1 MSAGLFRHTQNANLS
16 DEEKIAWLRLIRTE
30 NVGPITFYSL
40 LQNFGTAQKAIEN
53 LPTLSK
59 KGGRLKDI
67 KICEKDAAISE
78 MEQLHTIGGD
88 MLFSANEDYPISL
101 SSIDDAPPVLSI
113 LGNKK
118 LLNLPSIGMVG
129 ARNASLNG
137 RKFAEKMAR
146 DLGAD
151 GQMVVSGLAR
161 GIDTSAHEGS
171 LATGT
176 IAVVAGGIDVIYP
189 PENTGLYNRI
199 KFDGCIV
206 AESPLSM
213 EPLARHFPKR
223 NRIISGLSSGVV
235 VVEATLKSG
244 SLITARMA
252 AEQGRDVYAVPGHP
266 FDPRAS
272 GPNKLIQDGATLVQN
287 ADDILCAL
295 TNFSATRQ
303 GLHDDGDFMSP
314 TPPAF
319 EDLSEKDA
327 EEIRDIILQNISTT
341 PVTVDEMVR
350 NCHLTIPAVQMVL
363 LELELAGR
371 IQRLPGNR
379 IVQIN

>member
-1 MSAGLFRHTQNANLS
+1 MTFQSFRPQNTAHLS
-16 DEEKIAWLRLIRTE
+16 DDEKIAWLRLIRTE
-30 NVGPITFYSL
+30 NVGPMTFYNL
-40 LQNFGTAQKAIEN
+40 LQTFGSAQKAIEH
-53 LPTLSK
+53 LPSLSK

-67 KICEKDAAISE
+67 KIHAKDSAIAE
-78 MEQLHTIGGD
+78 MESLSRIGGEMIFAAD
-88 MLFSANEDYPISL
+88 EYYPLSL
-101 SSIDDAPPVLSI
+101 AAIDDAPPVLSI

-118 LLNLPSIGMVG
+118 LLNRPSIGMVG

-137 RKFAEKMAR
+137 RKFAQKLAK
-146 DLGAD
+146 DLGNG

-171 LATGT
+171 LETGT

-189 PENTGLYNRI
+189 PENEGLYRKI

-272 GPNKLIQDGATLVQN
+272 GPNKLIQDGATLVQT
-287 ADDILCAL
+287 ADDILSAL
-295 TNFSATRQ
+295 HAYAATRQ
-303 GLHDDGDFMSP
+303 TLEDSGESLWQG
-314 TPPAF
+314 AGYA
-319 EDLSEKDA
+319 EDLSGRDA

-341 PVTVDEMVR
+341 PIAVDEMVR

>member
-1 MSAGLFRHTQNANLS
+1 MTFQSFRPQNTAHLS
-16 DEEKIAWLRLIRTE
+16 DDEKIAWLRLIRTE
-30 NVGPITFYSL
+30 NVGPMTFYNL
-40 LQNFGTAQKAIEN
+40 LQTFGSAQKAIEN
-53 LPTLSK
+53 LPSLSK

-67 KICEKDAAISE
+67 KIHAKDSAIAE
-78 MEQLHTIGGD
+78 MESLSRIGGEMIFAAD
-88 MLFSANEDYPISL
+88 EYYPLSL
-101 SSIDDAPPVLSI
+101 AAIDDAPPVLSI

-118 LLNLPSIGMVG
+118 LLNRPSIGMVG

-137 RKFAEKMAR
+137 RKFAQKLAK
-146 DLGAD
+146 DLGSG

-171 LATGT
+171 LETGT

-189 PENTGLYNRI
+189 PENEGLYRKI

-244 SLITARMA
+244 SLITGRMA

-272 GPNKLIQDGATLVQN
+272 GPNKLIQDGATLVQT
-287 ADDILCAL
+287 ADDILSAL
-295 TNFSATRQ
+295 HTYSATRQ
-303 GLHDDGDFMSP
+303 TLKDSAESHWQGTGLV
-314 TPPAF
+314 
-319 EDLSEKDA
+319 EDLSGRDA

-341 PVTVDEMVR
+341 PIAVDEMVR